1 MPCQA
6 ASLSLQ
12 VLSLVAG
19 GRDKAWKKPHRGGAA
34 PMRDRPIPIGIDEIQ
49 WTLISDLDAYKW
61 Y

>member
-49 WTLISDLDAYKW
+49 WTLTF
-61 Y
+61 